1 MKKNITHVM
10 FKLESDVDDYVK
22 SKLVSLGLQ
31 KLVDFNEQSG
41 MSDYMKEALKGSA
54 KTEGKHNF
62 GIPDFHMEKYKIPI
76 IIEDK
81 LGLKFHI
88 ASNKS
93 GIRMDGKA
101 VQVYAVNGA
110 IYYAQNMIASKKY
123 EEVIAIGVSGDNIE
137 NVKISVY
144 YVFSQTVPPK
154 EMLNYTTLD
163 FVQNE
168 KSFDAFYQDATVTEE
183 ERHRILI
190 KTREEILKHAKK
202 LNTLMNNHNISVDQ
216 RVVYVSGMLLA
227 MQDIY
232 TDDGKVLDSGLTP
245 EDLKGIQTEQKRDS
259 VIIVKHLEDYLDQ
272 KNITDDK
279 KSIMIDS
286 FKMSISLDSARDAI
300 TENDDIVAK
309 LLDKP
314 SSITKQVFIYLYE
327 YVYKVIDMSNGTLD
341 IMAEMYST
349 FLKYALSDGASLGK
363 VLTPPYIT
371 AVMAK
376 ILDINKNSRVMDL
389 ATGSAAFL
397 VAAMDLMI
405 SDANNSFGKGT
416 EKANNV
422 IVKIKQTQLLG
433 VEVDAKMYTLAAA
446 NMILRGD
453 GSTLIKKAD
462 TFKTPPDIYEDFKAD
477 CLLLNPPFSY
487 NDCGLPFFEFGLD
500 RMTKGGKAAIIVQDS
515 AGAGKAIS
523 TTQSILKKHKMIASI
538 KMPAD
543 LFNPNAIVQTSIYIF
558 EAGTPHNFDYD
569 IVKFIDFRNDG
580 YKRTER
586 CINDVDYPAE
596 RYQDLYLIF
605 KLGFNAKNNG
615 AFHSELWNL
624 DDIYCEDTI
633 TDSGKDWNFE
643 QHKKI
648 DTEPTVFDFEKLISS
663 HFAWQTSIMVEQLCQ
678 NSTKN
683 IQLDMPKKKSF
694 CVEDLFTIEKV
705 PSYNKDSL
713 TEGKDYDYITRT
725 STNRGI
731 CETTGFIEDKGLN
744 EPGTFSLGLLQM
756 TIFYRE
762 KEWYAGQF
770 MRKIVA
776 KFPINQYIGLF
787 FETVLSGLSPRLL
800 SGLVRDVDKIFLS
813 STINLPV
820 DKQGNIDFE
829 LIEKFVKKTKK
840 IWLDKI
846 VAIYADEFSDV

>member
-1 MKKNITHVM
+1 MKKNIAHVM

-22 SKLVSLGLQ
+22 SKLFSLGLQ

-101 VQVYAVNGA
+101 VQAYAVNGA

-144 YVFSQTVPPK
+144 YVFSPTVPPK
-154 EMLNYTTLD
+154 EMSNYTTLD

-327 YVYKVIDMSNGTLD
+327 YVYKVIPS
-341 IMAEMYST
+341 
-349 FLKYALSDGASLGK
+349 
-363 VLTPPYIT
+363 
-371 AVMAK
+371 
-376 ILDINKNSRVMDL
+376 
-389 ATGSAAFL
+389 AT
-397 VAAMDLMI
+397 
-405 SDANNSFGKGT
+405 
-416 EKANNV
+416 
-422 IVKIKQTQLLG
+422 
-433 VEVDAKMYTLAAA
+433 
-446 NMILRGD
+446 
-453 GSTLIKKAD
+453 
-462 TFKTPPDIYEDFKAD
+462 
-477 CLLLNPPFSY
+477 
-487 NDCGLPFFEFGLD
+487 
-500 RMTKGGKAAIIVQDS
+500 
-515 AGAGKAIS
+515 
-523 TTQSILKKHKMIASI
+523 
-538 KMPAD
+538 
-543 LFNPNAIVQTSIYIF
+543 
-558 EAGTPHNFDYD
+558 
-569 IVKFIDFRNDG
+569 
-580 YKRTER
+580 
-586 CINDVDYPAE
+586 
-596 RYQDLYLIF
+596 
-605 KLGFNAKNNG
+605 
-615 AFHSELWNL
+615 
-624 DDIYCEDTI
+624 
-633 TDSGKDWNFE
+633 
-643 QHKKI
+643 
-648 DTEPTVFDFEKLISS
+648 
-663 HFAWQTSIMVEQLCQ
+663 
-678 NSTKN
+678 
-683 IQLDMPKKKSF
+683 
-694 CVEDLFTIEKV
+694 
-705 PSYNKDSL
+705 
-713 TEGKDYDYITRT
+713 
-725 STNRGI
+725 
-731 CETTGFIEDKGLN
+731 
-744 EPGTFSLGLLQM
+744 
-756 TIFYRE
+756 
-762 KEWYAGQF
+762 
-770 MRKIVA
+770 
-776 KFPINQYIGLF
+776 
-787 FETVLSGLSPRLL
+787 
-800 SGLVRDVDKIFLS
+800 
-813 STINLPV
+813 
-820 DKQGNIDFE
+820 
-829 LIEKFVKKTKK
+829 
-840 IWLDKI
+840 
-846 VAIYADEFSDV
+846 